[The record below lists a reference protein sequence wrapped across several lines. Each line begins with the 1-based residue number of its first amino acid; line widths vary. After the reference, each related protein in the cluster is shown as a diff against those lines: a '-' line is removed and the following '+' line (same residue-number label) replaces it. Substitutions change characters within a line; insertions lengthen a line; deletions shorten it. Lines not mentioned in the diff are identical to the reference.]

1 MVFGWRIALCSLV
14 CWLSPAA
21 GAAQFETETLRVA
34 VLDDAP
40 PLGYR
45 DAAGELVG
53 FSVSLMQA
61 LCSEMTVRCVF
72 EAVKLEHLID
82 DMAAGHFDVAAVGL
96 VVTPERRQR
105 LVFTKQVYR
114 SFTLFFA
121 PEGVKPGKPG
131 VRISTFKGSAQEQ
144 YLRAQGWD
152 LIGAQTDEQMIEQL
166 RAGVAKAC
174 VVPLMTGLSLQ
185 KNNQF
190 QRLGLKYEVLQATE
204 LENNASFAIAPQKAG
219 LKQPLDKALD
229 NIKRNGVFDRIN
241 SQFLP
246 LRID

>member
-1 MVFGWRIALCSLV
+1 MASGWRIAVLSLFF
-14 CWLSPAA
+14 WLSSAA
-21 GAAQFETETLRVA
+21 GAMTLKVA

-45 DAAGELVG
+45 DSAGKLTG

-61 LCSEMTVRCVF
+61 LCTEMAVACEFV
-72 EAVKLEHLID
+72 AVKLEHLVD

-96 VVTPERRQR
+96 IATPERRQK
-105 LVFTKQVYR
+105 LVFTKPVYR
-114 SFTLFFA
+114 SVTLFFA
-121 PEGVKPGKPG
+121 RPGVRPGSPK
-131 VRISTFKGSAQEQ
+131 VRISTFKGSAQER
-144 YLRAQGWD
+144 YLGAQGWD
-152 LIGAQTDEQMIEQL
+152 LVGAQTDEEMVEQL
-166 RAGVAKAC
+166 RAGVARAC

-185 KNNQF
+185 KNSQF
-190 QRLGLKYEVLQATE
+190 QRLGLKYEVLQAPE
-204 LENNASFAIAPQKAG
+204 LENNASFAIAPQKAE